1 MAFATHQICMNII
14 NLSFAFGDG
23 FSIAIASLVGQSMGA
38 KRPDMAKLYVKVNK
52 VLLYGISGALAIF
65 FVVFRYQLVGLFT
78 NEPQL
83 IRQAGQLMLIIAA
96 TTVIQTSALSYTGC
110 LRGAGDAKYIAVT
123 AFISIAIIR
132 PISAWLLCYPVG
144 LGLVGAWFS
153 LFIDQCMRCLLNGM
167 RFRTGKWARI
177 EV

>member
-1 MAFATHQICMNII
+1 M
-14 NLSFAFGDG
+14 
-23 FSIAIASLVGQSMGA
+23 
-38 KRPDMAKLYVKVNK
+38 
-52 VLLYGISGALAIF
+52 
-65 FVVFRYQLVGLFT
+65 VGLFT
-78 NEPQL
+78 NEPQI

-153 LFIDQCMRCLLNGM
+153 LFIDQCALLAQRNAFPHREMGAH
-167 RFRTGKWARI
+167 RGLSGITSSECDNESVA
-177 EV
+177 VC